1 MTRHLKLTII
11 PIISYNIN
19 NKSKGEITKT
29 NYVYIVKC
37 QDNTFYTGW
46 TTDLVKR
53 INAHNHGK
61 GAKYTKARRPV
72 ELVYFEEYT
81 EKSLAL
87 KREYAIKQMTRKEK
101 ELLINS

>member
-1 MTRHLKLTII
+1 M
-11 PIISYNIN
+11 
-19 NKSKGEITKT
+19 KT

-53 INAHNHGK
+53 INAHNH
-61 GAKYTKARRPV
+61 

>member
-1 MTRHLKLTII
+1 MCIRD
-11 PIISYNIN
+11 S
-19 NKSKGEITKT
+19 NKSKGEIMKT

-72 ELVYFEEYT
+72 EMCIRDSQYPSYITSFYLFHQDPSY
-81 EKSLAL
+81 K
-87 KREYAIKQMTRKEK
+87 
-101 ELLINS
+101 

>member
-1 MTRHLKLTII
+1 M
-11 PIISYNIN
+11 
-19 NKSKGEITKT
+19 KT

-53 INAHNHGK
+53 INGK

>member
-19 NKSKGEITKT
+19 NKSKGEIMKT

-61 GAKYTKARRPV
+61 EMCIRDRSQQEHLKQNDSPVLGQQLDRPSH
-72 ELVYFEEYT
+72 Y
-81 EKSLAL
+81 
-87 KREYAIKQMTRKEK
+87 
-101 ELLINS
+101 N

>member
-1 MTRHLKLTII
+1 M
-11 PIISYNIN
+11 
-19 NKSKGEITKT
+19 KT

-61 GAKYTKARRPV
+61 GAKYTKARRPD

>member
-19 NKSKGEITKT
+19 NKSKGEIMKI

>member
-1 MTRHLKLTII
+1 M
-11 PIISYNIN
+11 
-19 NKSKGEITKT
+19 KT

-72 ELVYFEEYT
+72 EPVSYTHLVFIGAM
-81 EKSLAL
+81 SLHML
-87 KREYAIKQMTRKEK
+87 SIVNKK
-101 ELLINS
+101 N

>member
-1 MTRHLKLTII
+1 M
-11 PIISYNIN
+11 
-19 NKSKGEITKT
+19 KT

-46 TTDLVKR
+46 TTDLVKQ